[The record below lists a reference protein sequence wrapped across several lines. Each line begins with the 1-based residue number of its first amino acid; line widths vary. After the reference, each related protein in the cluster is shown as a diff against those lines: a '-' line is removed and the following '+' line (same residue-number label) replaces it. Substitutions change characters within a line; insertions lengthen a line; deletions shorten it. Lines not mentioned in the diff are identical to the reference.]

1 MSLEAE
7 AESGSDNGLKRA
19 KVIKLF
25 SKGGR
30 WTVEFEGLVTRR
42 DIVKINRVLFVEFAR
57 AQRRQSIARKRAM
70 GLLDSK
76 NKDKETL
83 TVTNEIESQT
93 NTLKELD
100 KHDIYK
106 P

>member
-57 AQRRQSIARKRAM
+57 AQRRQSIARKRAI

-76 NKDKETL
+76 DKETV
-83 TVTNEIESQT
+83 TVINKTESQT